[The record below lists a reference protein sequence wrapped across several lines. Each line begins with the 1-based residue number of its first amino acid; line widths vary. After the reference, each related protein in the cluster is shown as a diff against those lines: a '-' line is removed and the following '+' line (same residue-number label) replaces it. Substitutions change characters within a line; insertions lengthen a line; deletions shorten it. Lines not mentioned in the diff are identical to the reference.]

1 MAGSASAPA
10 PGWRAS
16 SVASAAA
23 TLFLFLA
30 VIAVGGALKAG
41 LAPWPGVAVVAM
53 VITAYVLS
61 ENERSFL
68 VAGLLAA
75 SGVVGLVYGLVTTDF
90 LTAATFPGPVFGVII
105 GLPLLGLGIA
115 KGIQAARAGRR

>member
-1 MAGSASAPA
+1 MAGSASARRRLA
-10 PGWRAS
+10 G
-16 SVASAAA
+16 VVGCLAAA

-30 VIAVGGALKAG
+30 VIAMGGAVRAG

-53 VITAYVLS
+53 AIAAYVLS

>member
-1 MAGSASAPA
+1 MTKPRLAAA
-10 PGWRAS
+10 
-16 SVASAAA
+16 VALAAA
-23 TLFLFLA
+23 TLVLFLA
-30 VIAVGGALKAG
+30 VIAMGGALSAG
-41 LAPWPGVAVVAM
+41 LAPWPGVAVVVMA
-53 VITAYVLS
+53 IAAYVLS
-61 ENERSFL
+61 ENEHSFL

-75 SGVVGLVYGLVTTDF
+75 SGVVGLVYGLVRTDF

>member
-1 MAGSASAPA
+1 MA
-10 PGWRAS
+10 
-16 SVASAAA
+16 
-23 TLFLFLA
+23 
-30 VIAVGGALKAG
+30 IA
-41 LAPWPGVAVVAM
+41 
-53 VITAYVLS
+53 AYVLS